1 MAKSS
6 GCPGTL
12 DPPQYSLLIVNGLTS
27 RSLGNQG
34 FEPSKK
40 FGRQGHGIF
49 GDVWCR
55 SYPDQS
61 RVLPLVG
68 PGPCELGKGQ
78 GYQRVPLKELC
89 KKRKQGTWPG
99 PGVTRDVISLFGDA
113 SSRPCEKKLGLCLVL
128 SAFSPALFTS
138 SSSSVSFLRLLGSRH
153 RATNVAPVAQR
164 SDSIIVCN

>member
-1 MAKSS
+1 MPGKAFRKMPVAKSS

-40 FGRQGHGIF
+40 FGRQVRGIS

-78 GYQRVPLKELC
+78 GYLSKNHVKSEN
-89 KKRKQGTWPG
+89 KAHG
-99 PGVTRDVISLFGDA
+99 
-113 SSRPCEKKLGLCLVL
+113 LVL
-128 SAFSPALFTS
+128 
-138 SSSSVSFLRLLGSRH
+138 G
-153 RATNVAPVAQR
+153 
-164 SDSIIVCN
+164 